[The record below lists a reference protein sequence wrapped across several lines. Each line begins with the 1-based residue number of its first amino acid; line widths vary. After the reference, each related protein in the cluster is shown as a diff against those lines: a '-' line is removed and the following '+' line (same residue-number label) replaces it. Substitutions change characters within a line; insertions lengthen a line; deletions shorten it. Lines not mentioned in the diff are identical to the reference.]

1 MTEPDLAPTDPT
13 DPRVAAFIETA
24 RKKLV
29 DTGTRNRLVHVNRG
43 GRGRYLDIVNE
54 RSDDIFRILYT
65 ETRKMRF
72 HPSETAADVVDEGSI
87 LLDEPDLGLFSGV
100 PQVDESRFT
109 DRLLDTN
116 LGTDA
121 LQKRL
126 LQLAGD
132 ARRAEEEQG
141 INILFLALG
150 FLQWFEAEQSSVRR
164 EAPLVLIPVELVR
177 NQRTST
183 YDVRAR
189 EEDIMTNLPLQA
201 RLRDDF
207 GLVLP
212 EIEPDDDWTPSS
224 YFQRVRDAT
233 ETKSRWQIDE
243 NGMQIGFFSFAKQL
257 MQRDLHQDQW
267 PEGGLVDDALICGL
281 MVEGFERDLPFFAA
295 GERLDGKLAPADIVQ
310 VIDADAAQTAVIEE
324 FRRGRNLVVQGPPG
338 TGKSQTIT
346 NIIAAAAHDGKNSA
360 LHGRE
365 DGRAQ
370 RRARP
375 VEEMRAGRPL
385 P

>member
-1 MTEPDLAPTDPT
+1 MAERDPVPVAAP
-13 DPRVAAFIETA
+13 DPRVAALFETA

-29 DTGTRNRLVHVNRG
+29 DTGIRNRLVHVNRK
-43 GRGRYLDIVNE
+43 GRGRWLNVVNE
-54 RSDDIFRILYT
+54 RSDDIFRILYA
-65 ETRKMRF
+65 ERRKMRF
-72 HPSETAADVVDEGSI
+72 HPSETAAEDVDEGSI
-87 LLDEPDLGLFSGV
+87 YFDDADLSLFPGV
-100 PQVDESRFT
+100 TEVDESRFT

-164 EAPLVLIPVELVR
+164 EAPLILVPVELVR

-183 YDVRAR
+183 YDVCAR
-189 EEDIMTNLPLQA
+189 EEDIMTNLSLQA

-207 GLVLP
+207 GVVLP
-212 EIEPDDDWTPSS
+212 EIETDDDWTPSS

-233 ETKSRWQIDE
+233 MARARWRIDE

-257 MQRDLHQDQW
+257 MQRDLHEDQW
-267 PEGGLVDDALICGL
+267 PEGSLGGEALIRRL
-281 MVEGFERDLPFFAA
+281 TAGFEQEPPLFAP
-295 GERLDGKLAPADIVQ
+295 GERLDAKLAPADVVQ
-310 VIDADAAQTAVIEE
+310 VIDADAPQTAVIEE
-324 FRRGRNLVVQGPPG
+324 FRRGRSLVVQGPPG
-338 TGKSQTIT
+338 RENLRRSRTS
-346 NIIAAAAHDGKNSA
+346 SPR
-360 LHGRE
+360 LHTTE
-365 DGRAQ
+365 
-370 RRARP
+370 RRSSSWPKRWP
-375 VEEMRAGRPL
+375 RSTSCL
-385 P
+385 PG